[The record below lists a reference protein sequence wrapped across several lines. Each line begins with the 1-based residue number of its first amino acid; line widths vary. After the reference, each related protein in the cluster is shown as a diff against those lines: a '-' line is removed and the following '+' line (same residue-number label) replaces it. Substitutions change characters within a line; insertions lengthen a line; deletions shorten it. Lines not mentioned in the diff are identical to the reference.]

1 MKNAV
6 DKKNI
11 LWQHL
16 QASGMEGKMAVRKGL
31 GKGLDSLIVSKNE
44 GSPEKEIITENV
56 SHETFLNFYNI
67 IFYSKNSRLSPV
79 ANLYFFKYIGYM
91 VFNSPFTYAQYDCNF
106 FIKHTIRNLN

>member
-6 DKKNI
+6 DRKNI

-44 GSPEKEIITENV
+44 GSPEKEKKENV
-56 SHETFLNFYNI
+56 ARQLGPRRHAAGDDRRSGRGVQRRAGCAGTAATHL
-67 IFYSKNSRLSPV
+67 
-79 ANLYFFKYIGYM
+79 
-91 VFNSPFTYAQYDCNF
+91 
-106 FIKHTIRNLN
+106 